1 LLRQRSPQGNEVLP
15 KLLLF
20 EQMVARRIRSSSTPP
35 LAAMNLFE
43 PSSVNRRGFIRN
55 AAATLVTTQLGA
67 LTATAAYAAGSVS
80 TAFGSLNTVVAGDL
94 LVEYAD
100 VGPANGPVAIL
111 LHGWPY
117 DIHAFADVAPR
128 LVAAGYRVIVPYLRG
143 YGGTRFL
150 SAETSRNGQQGAIA
164 QDIVALMD
172 ALAIRRAVL
181 GAFDWGART
190 ACILAAIWPERV
202 AGLVSVSGYLIGN
215 PKANAKP
222 LPPAA
227 EFAWWYQSYFAT
239 DRGRDGYAAN
249 TAVFNRFIWQQ
260 ASPQWRFDEAT
271 YQRSAESFG
280 NPDHVA
286 IVVHN
291 YRWRIGLASGEPR
304 FDALEARL
312 AQAPTIAVSSITM
325 EGDANGAPHPDPAV
339 YAGKFVGKYQH
350 RTVNGGVGH
359 NLPQEA
365 PAAFSQ
371 AVLDVTRL

>member
-1 LLRQRSPQGNEVLP
+1 MQTAHTTTATTTRRRNFLASAALGLATAPIANLLATP
-15 KLLLF
+15 
-20 EQMVARRIRSSSTPP
+20 AR
-35 LAAMNLFE
+35 
-43 PSSVNRRGFIRN
+43 
-55 AAATLVTTQLGA
+55 AATGEGA
-67 LTATAAYAAGSVS
+67 TFFA
-80 TAFGSLNTVVAGDL
+80 SLKTIAAGDL
-94 LVEYAD
+94 RVAYAEA
-100 VGPANGPVAIL
+100 GPADGPVAIL

-117 DIHAFADVAPR
+117 DIHAFVDVAPR
-128 LVAAGYRVIVPYLRG
+128 LAAAGYRVIVPYLRG

-150 SAETSRNGQQGAIA
+150 SEATPRNGQQGAVA

-172 ALAIRRAVL
+172 ALDIGQAVL

-202 AGLVSVSGYLIGN
+202 PGLVSVSGYLIGN
-215 PKANAKP
+215 PQANAQP

-227 EFAWWYQSYFAT
+227 EYAWWYQSYFAT

-249 TAVFNRFIWQQ
+249 PAAFNRFIWQQ

-271 YQRSAESFG
+271 YQRSAASFD

-291 YRWRIGLASGEPR
+291 YRWRIGLVAGEPR
-304 FDALEARL
+304 FDALEQRL
-312 AQAPTIAVSSITM
+312 ATAPVIAVPTITM

-339 YAGKFVGKYQH
+339 YEKKFSGRYQH
-350 RTVNGGVGH
+350 RHLDGGIGH

-365 PAAFSQ
+365 PAAFAQ
-371 AVLDVTRL
+371 AVIDVTRL

>member
-1 LLRQRSPQGNEVLP
+1 
-15 KLLLF
+15 
-20 EQMVARRIRSSSTPP
+20 
-35 LAAMNLFE
+35 MNLFKL
-43 PSSVNRRGFIRN
+43 PSANRRGFIRN

-67 LTATAAYAAGSVS
+67 LTTTAAYAAASVS
-80 TAFGSLNTVVAGDL
+80 AGFGSLNTVVAGDL

-128 LVAAGYRVIVPYLRG
+128 LAAAGYRVIVPYLRG

-150 SAETSRNGQQGAIA
+150 SAKTLRNGQQGAVA

-172 ALAIRRAVL
+172 ALKIRQAVL

-222 LPPAA
+222 LPPAG

-249 TAVFNRFIWQQ
+249 TAAFNRFIWQQ

-291 YRWRIGLASGEPR
+291 YRWRIGLAGGEPR

-312 AQAPTIAVSSITM
+312 AQAPTIAAPSITM